1 MPAATVASRTLR
13 SSRVNLDFG
22 GRRPFT
28 AGPFSGTVSSTLKL
42 HARVHRNRSRDTSGS
57 TDVGGG
63 HAQRVVELQLVY
75 RATPVSGALV
85 SQFHGGPAPGC
96 ALLDACGL
104 AGTYRL
110 TPAKP
115 FTFGVFAIAPARR
128 VRPTLASMLA
138 AVRSGRARVFPSNGA
153 GQSTAR
159 AEVDIT
165 RDGAPA
171 CRDARTVNLPALGG
185 HAGSKRLTLMVGQP
199 NFAEP
204 DDPLRT
210 HCPGPARD
218 PERDGALAAG
228 SVPLAQL
235 GAPKL
240 ALTLTPQRVHDP
252 DFTTTPAGSLT
263 VELRRTTAKVR
274 G

>member
-1 MPAATVASRTLR
+1 
-13 SSRVNLDFG
+13 
-22 GRRPFT
+22 
-28 AGPFSGTVSSTLKL
+28 
-42 HARVHRNRSRDTSGS
+42 
-57 TDVGGG
+57 
-63 HAQRVVELQLVY
+63 
-75 RATPVSGALV
+75 
-85 SQFHGGPAPGC
+85 
-96 ALLDACGL
+96 
-104 AGTYRL
+104 
-110 TPAKP
+110 
-115 FTFGVFAIAPARR
+115 
-128 VRPTLASMLA
+128 MLA
-138 AVRSGRARVFPSNGA
+138 AVRSGRARVFPPSGA

-185 HAGSKRLTLMVGQP
+185 HVGSKRLTLMVGQP